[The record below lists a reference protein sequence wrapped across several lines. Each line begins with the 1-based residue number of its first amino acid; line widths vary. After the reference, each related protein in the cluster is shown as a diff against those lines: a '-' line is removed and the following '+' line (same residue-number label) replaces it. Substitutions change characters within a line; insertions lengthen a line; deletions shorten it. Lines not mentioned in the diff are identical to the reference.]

1 VFYIRNFHLIFY
13 LDFFFFCN
21 GRVCVC
27 VCLLVY
33 NFICVYF
40 SYTFSCCFLVFFSL
54 AISSFCLTCVCFGFY
69 VTPFFGQERKK
80 EMERWVERAREMGN
94 YCIGL
99 RKIGSKIS
107 DEWLGEGDA
116 EGCFILFHF
125 FPHFSST
132 FSQSHRCR
140 CAVDVDAGRGRGPG
154 RATECHPSSSTL
166 QKKKK
171 TKFTLKTLH
180 LCANY
185 FVVKKLTSKFSL
197 CRRRR
202 RRRLSLLNVTH
213 RPKVTF
219 FFF

>member
-1 VFYIRNFHLIFY
+1 MYICRY
-13 LDFFFFCN
+13 
-21 GRVCVC
+21 
-27 VCLLVY
+27 
-33 NFICVYF
+33 ICKYF

-69 VTPFFGQERKK
+69 VTPFFGPERKR
-80 EMERWVERAREMGN
+80 EMERWKERAREMGN

-132 FSQSHRCR
+132 FSHSHRCR
-140 CAVDVDAGRGRGPG
+140 CAVGVDAGRGPG

-171 TKFTLKTLH
+171 NKIYAKNFAPLCKLFCRQKVNLKIQPLP
-180 LCANY
+180 
-185 FVVKKLTSKFSL
+185 TSTPTPTEPVERDSQA
-197 CRRRR
+197 
-202 RRRLSLLNVTH
+202 
-213 RPKVTF
+213 
-219 FFF
+219 

>member
-1 VFYIRNFHLIFY
+1 
-13 LDFFFFCN
+13 
-21 GRVCVC
+21 
-27 VCLLVY
+27 
-33 NFICVYF
+33 
-40 SYTFSCCFLVFFSL
+40 
-54 AISSFCLTCVCFGFY
+54 VCFGFY

-140 CAVDVDAGRGRGPG
+140 CAVGVDAGRGRGPAEPQSVI
-154 RATECHPSSSTL
+154 RQVQLS
-166 QKKKK
+166 KKKK
-171 TKFTLKTLH
+171 KNKIYAKNFAPLCKLFCRQKVNLKIQPLP
-180 LCANY
+180 
-185 FVVKKLTSKFSL
+185 TSTPTPTEPVERDSQA
-197 CRRRR
+197 
-202 RRRLSLLNVTH
+202 
-213 RPKVTF
+213 
-219 FFF
+219 